1 MPLTVLSIGY
11 SFAPVGP
18 GCVGGAEQILTV
30 LDQALAESGN
40 DSLVLACGGSTT
52 AGRLF
57 TLPAICF
64 GSGDE
69 VGENRWQRSAQASLD
84 SVVSRNRIDLIH
96 MHGFDFHRYRL
107 PEEIPVLVTL
117 HLPFSWYPAEIWKDI
132 PANVRLQCVSEAQ
145 RRSCP
150 SALRDIAVIANGV
163 ELPAKEEEEKG
174 GEFAMTL
181 GRICPEKNQ
190 HVALEAGFD
199 ADTPVLLG
207 GRVFPWKDHQRY
219 FHERIEPLLAKKRRA
234 TQHEFAGAISSQT
247 RQRLLRQA
255 KCLLH
260 PTLAPETSSLVAM
273 EALAAGTPVIAYRS
287 GALPEI
293 VEDGVTGFLV
303 SSREE
308 MADAL
313 RRVRSIDPDAC
324 RASAARRFSKERM
337 IAQYFSLY
345 REIVRQPAEVLHA

>member
-18 GCVGGAEQILTV
+18 QCVGGAEQILTV
-30 LDQALAESGN
+30 LDQALVESGN
-40 DSLVLACGGSTT
+40 ISLVLAPEGST
-52 AGRLF
+52 AVGRLF
-57 TLPAICF
+57 TLPA
-64 GSGDE
+64 DE
-69 VGENRWQRSAQASLD
+69 ENQKSSAQAVLD
-84 SVVSRNRIDLIH
+84 DVVATNRIDLIH

-117 HLPFSWYPAEIWKDI
+117 HLPFSWYPAEIWKELS
-132 PANVRLQCVSEAQ
+132 ANVRLQCVSEAQ

-150 SALRDIAVIANGV
+150 SELRDIAVIANGV
-163 ELPAKEEEEKG
+163 ELSAKEEDEEAG
-174 GEFAMTL
+174 DFAMTL

-207 GRVFPWKDHQRY
+207 GQVFPWPDHQRY
-219 FHERIEPLLAKKRRA
+219 FHEQVEPLLAKRWRA
-234 TQHEFAGAISSQT
+234 VQHKFAGAIRPQN
-247 RQRLLRQA
+247 RQRLLKQA

-260 PTLAPETSSLVAM
+260 PTLAPETSSLVGM

-303 SSREE
+303 GSREE
-308 MADAL
+308 MAGAL
-313 RRVRSIDPDAC
+313 RRVHSIDPDVC
-324 RASAARRFSKERM
+324 RAAAARRFSKERM

-345 REIVRQPAEVLHA
+345 REMVGRPAEVLHA

>member
-11 SFAPVGP
+11 SFAPVGL

-30 LDQALAESGN
+30 LDEALVESGHN
-40 DSLVLACGGSTT
+40 SLVLAPEGSTA

-57 TLPAICF
+57 TLPA
-64 GSGDE
+64 DE
-69 VGENRWQRSAQASLD
+69 ENQESSAQAVLD
-84 SVVSRNRIDLIH
+84 DVVSANRIDLIH

-117 HLPFSWYPAEIWKDI
+117 HLPFSWYPAEIWKEL

-150 SALRDIAVIANGV
+150 SGLRDIAVIANGV
-163 ELPAKEEEEKG
+163 ELSAREEDEKTG
-174 GEFAMTL
+174 DFAMTL

-190 HVALEAGFD
+190 HIALEAGFD
-199 ADTPVLLG
+199 TDTPVLLG
-207 GRVFPWKDHQRY
+207 GQVFPWPDHQQY
-219 FHERIEPLLAKKRRA
+219 FHEKVEPLLAKKRRA
-234 TQHEFAGAISSQT
+234 VQHEFAGAIRPQK

-303 SSREE
+303 GSREE
-308 MADAL
+308 MAKAL

-324 RASAARRFSKERM
+324 KATAARRFSKERM
-337 IAQYFSLY
+337 VAQYFSLY
-345 REIVRQPAEVLHA
+345 REMVGRPAEVLHA